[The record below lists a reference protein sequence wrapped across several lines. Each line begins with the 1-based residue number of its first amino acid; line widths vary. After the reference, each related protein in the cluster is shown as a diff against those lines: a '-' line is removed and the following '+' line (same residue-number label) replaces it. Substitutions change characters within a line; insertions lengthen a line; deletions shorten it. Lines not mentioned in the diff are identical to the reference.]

1 MISIG
6 KHIIVETVEKEQK
19 TDSGLLLSAEDSNNF
34 RYKVGIVVAA
44 GTDVSSIQ
52 KGDEIYYDK
61 SRSYTMLINEKPYTI
76 IREAEVVVVSNRSSA
91 S

>member
-44 GTDVSSIQ
+44 GTDVSSIK

>member
-1 MISIG
+1 MIAIG

-34 RYKVGIVVAA
+34 RYKVGIVVAE
-44 GTDVSSIQ
+44 GTDVSSIK